1 MSKYQEDEQFETA
14 IAIDNDKDN
23 GVKTH
28 KTPIYQRKANKAY
41 YERTKCD
48 PEKLKARKERQKAYY
63 LANRDKILEKKRN
76 KSPKTINSKKIA
88 NNTQIVVTFE

>member
-1 MSKYQEDEQFETA
+1 MSKYQEDEQFE
-14 IAIDNDKDN
+14 IAIEKDN

-48 PEKLKARKERQKAYY
+48 PEKLNARKERQKAYY
-63 LANRDKILEKKRN
+63 MANREKILEKKRN
-76 KSPKTINSKKIA
+76 KSPKTINNKKIA
-88 NNTQIVVTFE
+88 NNTPIVVKFE

>member
-1 MSKYQEDEQFETA
+1 MSKYQEDEQYENA
-14 IAIDNDKDN
+14 IAIENDKVN

-41 YERTKCD
+41 YERTKTD

-63 LANRDKILEKKRN
+63 LANRDAILEKKRN
-76 KSPKTINSKKIA
+76 KSPKAVKGKKNVKDIP
-88 NNTQIVVTFE
+88 IIVTFE

>member
-1 MSKYQEDEQFETA
+1 MSKYQEDEQFE
-14 IAIDNDKDN
+14 IAIENEKDN

-41 YERTKCD
+41 YERTKGD

-63 LANRDKILEKKRN
+63 IANREEILEKKRN
-76 KSPKTINSKKIA
+76 KSPKAINGKKIGS
-88 NNTQIVVTFE
+88 NTHIVVTFE

>member
-14 IAIDNDKDN
+14 IENEKDN

-48 PEKLKARKERQKAYY
+48 PEKLQARKERQKAYY
-63 LANRDKILEKKRN
+63 LANRDAILEKKRN
-76 KSPKTINSKKIA
+76 KSPKTINHKKIGS
-88 NNTQIVVTFE
+88 NTPIVVKFD